1 MWLWS
6 RFLVDRELLG
16 WLLFT
21 GYSPRNHCRT
31 DVTQCAEQWIERT
44 KGEKASVEAFTRIQI
59 DPFCRCCVASG
70 AAASVSGVAGHRK
83 TGLDTG
89 TRGFVAFC
97 GNNQQV
103 VAKQG
108 YECISSAVNTVARR
122 VPQPFFCHDFSLK
135 RCRFYALGR
144 AASRMRGKKDEGQG
158 PDFR

>member
-1 MWLWS
+1 MTLIAFPGWS
-6 RFLVDRELLG
+6 RA
-16 WLLFT
+16 
-21 GYSPRNHCRT
+21 PRMAVVHWVQPPQPLSYRRYTVCRT
-31 DVTQCAEQWIERT
+31 VNREDQGRESE
-44 KGEKASVEAFTRIQI
+44 
-59 DPFCRCCVASG
+59 CRSLHPHTNWSFLPVLRRVWGGS
-70 AAASVSGVAGHRK
+70 SVSGVAGHRK

-144 AASRMRGKKDEGQG
+144 AASRRRGKKDEGQG